1 MISHTPIPRRALSPN
16 SGGVDLSAPL
26 CYSMDE
32 VRNFCNMDNDKAAQE
47 VGTPEGFQ
55 LPLPLH
61 YKLEG
66 KSEYEVK
73 DGDTH
78 WYDPQTAHARAG
90 DTGFEIRLPETCGLC
105 KATALAE
112 AAARSVS
119 GSDQTEAS

>member
-1 MISHTPIPRRALSPN
+1 MI
-16 SGGVDLSAPL
+16 
-26 CYSMDE
+26 SMDE
-32 VRNFCNMDNDKAAQE
+32 VRHIYMLDNDKAAGHLE
-47 VGTPEGFQ
+47 ISEDFPGGR
-55 LPLPLH
+55 PLH
-61 YKLEG
+61 VKLKG

-90 DTGFEIRLPETCGLC
+90 DTGFEIRLAETCGLC